1 MNEIENY
8 FNKLRFDKNHHL
20 GLGDIRL
27 TIAQQDELVALFK
40 QKLQQHSV
48 MQAEGSDGAQGAAVG
63 NSAAGQSGRVGCVHN
78 TLKYIGPWYSCE
90 TCGTN
95 FNARAEAPPE
105 GALPF

>member
-8 FNKLRFDKNHHL
+8 FHKLRFDKNHHL

-48 MQAEGSDGAQGAAVG
+48 MQAEVSDGAQGAAVG
-63 NSAAGQSGRVGCVHN
+63 NSAVGKGVRVGSEYNYFCVKRMHKEPVC
-78 TLKYIGPWYSCE
+78 LKQCE
-90 TCGTN
+90 WCKK
-95 FNARAEAPPE
+95 A
-105 GALPF
+105 